1 MKRALLLATL
11 LATHIAHAELPSGTA
26 RELLRAADAGSLAA
40 LQALSA
46 GLPQISIDR
55 DDPLDSHIDANRI
68 APEIVEQLDP
78 ATAALAIGMGLGQSL
93 PEPEGLVLYCTW
105 TRRALALHA
114 QQPATDEEIRW
125 QWRSVQD
132 DFEQILQALDE
143 DQRQQC
149 ARQAAGWRLSAE

>member
-1 MKRALLLATL
+1 
-11 LATHIAHAELPSGTA
+11 
-26 RELLRAADAGSLAA
+26 
-40 LQALSA
+40 
-46 GLPQISIDR
+46 
-55 DDPLDSHIDANRI
+55 
-68 APEIVEQLDP
+68 
-78 ATAALAIGMGLGQSL
+78 MGLGQSL